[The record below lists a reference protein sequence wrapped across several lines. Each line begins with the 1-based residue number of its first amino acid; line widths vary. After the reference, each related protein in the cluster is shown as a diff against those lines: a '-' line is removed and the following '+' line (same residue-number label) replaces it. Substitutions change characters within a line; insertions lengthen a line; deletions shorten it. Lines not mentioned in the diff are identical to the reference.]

1 MKLKHVKT
9 ITKRVLRSSTFDQW
23 TVSPHLLVGWA
34 APKIWQRL
42 CSHTVP
48 CRVTAAT
55 EAAWRR
61 TPVGDSGAI
70 VSSAIAMRQFREI
83 WESSLISWYH
93 EWSWIRSGNG
103 SDMHTVH
110 SDSALQIYE
119 FIIQHAPKSSSP
131 GWMGGVGSVRKAGCF
146 LRARKCRVS
155 LHIFC
160 PQTLFQHD
168 LSCWERVEP
177 VEVDTATEMEKK
189 CPSCKVEDS
198 HGFRG

>member
-70 VSSAIAMRQFREI
+70 VSSAQAMRQFREI
-83 WESSLISWYH
+83 WVRAIRQCTANIRVYHTACSKKLIAGMDGRGRISTQSSL
-93 EWSWIRSGNG
+93 
-103 SDMHTVH
+103 
-110 SDSALQIYE
+110 L
-119 FIIQHAPKSSSP
+119 
-131 GWMGGVGSVRKAGCF
+131 
-146 LRARKCRVS
+146 S
-155 LHIFC
+155 LHIFFAPRHC
-160 PQTLFQHD
+160 SSMTFHVENV
-168 LSCWERVEP
+168 LSQLRWIPPRKWRKSAL
-177 VEVDTATEMEKK
+177 TAKLRIVMVSAVKT
-189 CPSCKVEDS
+189 
-198 HGFRG
+198 